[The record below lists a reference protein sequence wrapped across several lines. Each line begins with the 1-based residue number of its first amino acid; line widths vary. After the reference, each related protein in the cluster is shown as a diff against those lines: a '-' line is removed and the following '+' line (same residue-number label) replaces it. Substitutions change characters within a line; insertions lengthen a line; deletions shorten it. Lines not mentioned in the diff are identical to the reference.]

1 MTVGWVRGSSKCIQ
15 IKLDRRKHTY
25 IQHSRGSIGKNAGL
39 VPMLLKKESPSSV
52 FMVGEMERFSALHSG
67 VVKGFLW
74 FRVLMRRTRDIQI
87 CLVKRTVRRTTGPQ
101 TTVEPEN
108 TSIYR
113 FYREREKKKK
123 VFTPVQRSKPV
134 CYLEKKAP
142 PCLSSTGLLAS
153 MHAWQAHADIYTV
166 L

>member
-1 MTVGWVRGSSKCIQ
+1 
-15 IKLDRRKHTY
+15 
-25 IQHSRGSIGKNAGL
+25 
-39 VPMLLKKESPSSV
+39 
-52 FMVGEMERFSALHSG
+52 MVGGLDRFSALHSG

-101 TTVEPEN
+101 TTVEPEK

-113 FYREREKKKK
+113 FYRERKKKK

-166 L
+166 LWGGWGGGHNSKGGRRRGCWAVPLK